1 MADIVEILKEKL
13 NLPEERLLELIA
25 IGKERTI
32 SRNNRFIAA
41 GTIPRKFGFVV
52 SGLFRYVYSDENGQ
66 EFTKGIISEFSFI
79 SSYSAMIMQSI
90 SYFSIEALEDSEIL
104 EINYSDWQKIKIS
117 DPFWC
122 NFLLSLVEKGYMIKE
137 KRERELLLLDAETRY
152 RNFQKNYPGM
162 ENRIKQQII
171 ASYLGIQPE
180 SLSRIRK
187 KNIS

>member
-66 EFTKGIISEFSFI
+66 EFTKGIISEFSF
-79 SSYSAMIMQSI
+79 Y
-90 SYFSIEALEDSEIL
+90 
-104 EINYSDWQKIKIS
+104 
-117 DPFWC
+117 
-122 NFLLSLVEKGYMIKE
+122 
-137 KRERELLLLDAETRY
+137 
-152 RNFQKNYPGM
+152 
-162 ENRIKQQII
+162 
-171 ASYLGIQPE
+171 
-180 SLSRIRK
+180 
-187 KNIS
+187 